1 MKPTEE
7 KNASEVDAAR
17 CYQTGDSHF
26 RSLAGSLKN
35 TPLQT
40 MTMRNANS
48 NDGARPGLA
57 GEELFRLAP
66 KYLHILEES
75 PEGVP

>member
-26 RSLAGSLKN
+26 RSLAGSL
-35 TPLQT
+35 
-40 MTMRNANS
+40 
-48 NDGARPGLA
+48 
-57 GEELFRLAP
+57 
-66 KYLHILEES
+66 
-75 PEGVP
+75 